1 MIRNAGASELPVL
14 LHMSILSFC
23 RHRIPRLF
31 VRNDE
36 FSDQMKLSFLE
47 QWYKKD
53 GYIHNELTDKPCI
66 LFVFILVYSH
76 LKPSTYY
83 CDVS

>member
-23 RHRIPRLF
+23 RNRIPRLF